1 MGTEKGCRRIIEM
14 NFLREAGR
22 HILITKVPF
31 REKSGQK
38 RRRRRNT
45 KKNRPSVIINE
56 KDFKSAIYILP
67 E

>member
-38 RRRRRNT
+38 RRRRRRRKVET
-45 KKNRPSVIINE
+45 QRRIVQ
-56 KDFKSAIYILP
+56 A
-67 E
+67 

>member
-38 RRRRRNT
+38 RRKRRR
-45 KKNRPSVIINE
+45 KVERRIVQ
-56 KDFKSAIYILP
+56 A
-67 E
+67 